1 MDRDTLNP
9 LMEYLYMLSLAKHS
23 SKLPGIVAALN
34 GGPTAKVAPE
44 EGEALAREHSCPFIS
59 VRPASSA
66 SVPSPHL
73 ELIRRAWRDCI
84 HRPLSTSLL
93 SNPLVFFFVPVLR
106 TVMLLELLI

>member
-73 ELIRRAWRDCI
+73 ELIRRAWRDRM
-84 HRPLSTSLL
+84 HRPHQRACSQILSS
-93 SNPLVFFFVPVLR
+93 FFFVPVLR